1 MCVYV
6 HVLKRERET
15 GTDRETDRN
24 QATTVHLNIQ
34 LVADLYLLFKMHF
47 VSQNYSLSAEEV
59 LRGSVDVLHY
69 GSRAQMIHGEKKVT
83 HACQLKTGI
92 SLNYYYTEGSTCIL
106 CTIK

>member
-1 MCVYV
+1 MYA
-6 HVLKRERET
+6 HVLNRERET

-34 LVADLYLLFKMHF
+34 LVADLYLLLKMHV

-69 GSRAQMIHGEKKVT
+69 GSQAQMIHGGKKVT

-92 SLNYYYTEGSTCIL
+92 SLNYYYREGNMCSL